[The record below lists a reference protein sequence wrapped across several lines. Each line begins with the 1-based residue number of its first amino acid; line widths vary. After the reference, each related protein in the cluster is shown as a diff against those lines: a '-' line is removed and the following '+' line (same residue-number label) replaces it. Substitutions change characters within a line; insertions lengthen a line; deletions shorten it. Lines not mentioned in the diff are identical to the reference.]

1 MTIHDVLP
9 AEVQSDLL
17 NIAKNKQM
25 GSYTLNFNADGVLTS
40 VDWRYHRDVRK
51 KSTVRVPVSRN

>member
-9 AEVQSDLL
+9 AEVQADLFK
-17 NIAKNKQM
+17 IAQGKQM
-25 GSYTLNFNADGVLTS
+25 GSYSLNFNADGVLTS

-51 KSTVRVPVSRN
+51 KPAVRVPVSRN